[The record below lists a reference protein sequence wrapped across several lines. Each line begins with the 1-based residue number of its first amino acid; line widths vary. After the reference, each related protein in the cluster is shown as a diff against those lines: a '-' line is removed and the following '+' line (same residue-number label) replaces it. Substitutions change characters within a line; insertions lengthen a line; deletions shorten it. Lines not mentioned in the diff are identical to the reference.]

1 MELTDALRQAKFV
14 DIFALLDSK
23 LKELQDASC
32 FTELMVLQEEMKLYP
47 LGAVWE
53 EYCAQCGV
61 PGDGEW
67 FAQVK
72 KYEDE
77 VLSKRV

>member
-1 MELTDALRQAKFV
+1 
-14 DIFALLDSK
+14 
-23 LKELQDASC
+23 
-32 FTELMVLQEEMKLYP
+32 MVLQEELKLYL

-67 FAQVK
+67 LAQVK